1 MNTVIESAKRFTEM
15 QVYAGVTVG
24 MILMVVVGYLI
35 AKRYGV

>member
-1 MNTVIESAKRFTEM
+1 MNTVFNSAKRFTEM

-24 MILMVVVGYLI
+24 MLLLVVSGYLI